1 MTRLLFFIALSFM
14 VRQGFGQN
22 SEIINQSNWQV
33 NIAYGPSIPI
43 GKFKNTD
50 IEPFFRE
57 QNGFT
62 FIDGFYKKDNGFAKV
77 GYQIS
82 ADVKKRF
89 TKRLSLNIEFS
100 YSENELEKE
109 VFDNSL
115 VEKNLAD
122 RVDYMQ
128 EPYQVTSIIPS
139 IAYSIYQK
147 GRSDI
152 ALSLGYGWSQMEYPF
167 YRAELFPEDSGIFF
181 GQVNRLEDVQS
192 GVFQLG
198 INFDQ
203 RLSKRFDLTVS
214 STYRSSDFEY
224 DSVVTQIPGGSTINE
239 RVDEV
244 NVRAVSLQLGLSYSF
259 GKRD

>member
-1 MTRLLFFIALSFM
+1 MRQRLIFLAFCLFSNYIYGQESDTPLESGWQINLS
-14 VRQGFGQN
+14 
-22 SEIINQSNWQV
+22 
-33 NIAYGPSIPI
+33 YGPSIPI

-82 ADVKKRF
+82 VNLKK
-89 TKRLSLNIEFS
+89 KVAKHLSLNIEFS

-122 RVDYMQ
+122 RVDYIQ

-139 IAYSIYQK
+139 ISYSLYQK
-147 GRSDI
+147 RRSGI
-152 ALSLGYGWSQMEYPF
+152 AISLGYGWSQMEYPF

-203 RLSKRFDLTVS
+203 RLSKRLGLTVS

-224 DSVVTQIPGGSTINE
+224 DSVVTQIPGGSTN
-239 RVDEV
+239 
-244 NVRAVSLQLGLSYSF
+244 
-259 GKRD
+259 